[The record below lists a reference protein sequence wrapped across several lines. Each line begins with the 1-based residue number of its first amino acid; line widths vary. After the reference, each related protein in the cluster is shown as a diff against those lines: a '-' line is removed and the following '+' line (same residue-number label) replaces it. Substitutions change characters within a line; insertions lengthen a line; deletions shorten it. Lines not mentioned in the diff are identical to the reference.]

1 VVTNALNHWLGLL
14 FRRHHTDVLRYASR
28 LIGNRH
34 DGEEVVQNAYLRMV
48 RVDGRSV
55 THPRSYLFK
64 AARNAAIDFRIK
76 LEREWSRRVEFDQA
90 DSLASPDDLSQALEF
105 RDRVAT
111 LSVVLN
117 ELPAACRTA
126 FIMNKVEGHS
136 HREIAETLGVSV
148 SMVEK
153 HILRAFAHCRDIKR
167 EMDAL

>member
-1 VVTNALNHWLGLL
+1 MTKSLNQWLGLL
-14 FRRHHTDVLRYASR
+14 FRRHHKDVVRYASR

-34 DGEEVVQNAYLRMV
+34 DGEDVVQNAYLRMV
-48 RVDGRSV
+48 KVDSRTV
-55 THPRSYLFK
+55 EHPRSYLFK

-90 DSLASPDDLSQALEF
+90 DALSSPEDFSQRLEF

-111 LSVVLN
+111 LSVLLN
-117 ELPAACRTA
+117 ELPLACRTA

-153 HILRAFAHCRDIKR
+153 HILRAFSHCRDVKR
-167 EMDAL
+167 EMGHV